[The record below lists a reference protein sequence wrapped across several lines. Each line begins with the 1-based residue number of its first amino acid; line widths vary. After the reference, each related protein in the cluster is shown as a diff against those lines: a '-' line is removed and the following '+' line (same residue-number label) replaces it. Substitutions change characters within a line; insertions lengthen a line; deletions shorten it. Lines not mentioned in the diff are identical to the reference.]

1 MKPIQRFLV
10 WLMSETNA
18 ISNGCAGWISN
29 SLSDFLIGVAANGP
43 SIALRGL
50 GMCEPV
56 SVAMAVTAALSAIAS
71 YQSQASSEELQAL
84 QLDALQAA
92 GTAQASGANNAVMMD
107 IFRNKARA
115 SGQIKSNLAWEQE

>member
-1 MKPIQRFLV
+1 
-10 WLMSETNA
+10 
-18 ISNGCAGWISN
+18 
-29 SLSDFLIGVAANGP
+29 
-43 SIALRGL
+43 
-50 GMCEPV
+50 MCEPV